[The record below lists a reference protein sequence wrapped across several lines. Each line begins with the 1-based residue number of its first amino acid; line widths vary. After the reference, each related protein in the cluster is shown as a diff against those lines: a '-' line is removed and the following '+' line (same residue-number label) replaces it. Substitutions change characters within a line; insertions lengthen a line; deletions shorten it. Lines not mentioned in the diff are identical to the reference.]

1 MNILLI
7 CACGMSTSLLVNRM
21 KEVGTKEDRIDAMPV
36 DKLEANVKNYQVVLV
51 GPQIRYKFND
61 IKKICDIN
69 HVACG
74 LMDMAS
80 YGQMNGK
87 VMYEQ
92 AKNLVLNK

>member
-21 KEVGTKEDRIDAMPV
+21 KEVGSSEDRIEALPV
-36 DKLEANVKNYQVVLV
+36 DKLEHNVKDYQVVLV

-61 IKKICDIN
+61 IKKICDEN
-69 HVACG
+69 QVACG

-92 AKNLVLNK
+92 AKNLVVNK

>member
-21 KEVGTKEDRIDAMPV
+21 KEVGNSEDRIEALPV
-36 DKLEANVKNYQVVLV
+36 DKLEANIKDFQVVLV

-61 IKKICDIN
+61 IKKICDAN
-69 HVACG
+69 QVACG

-92 AKNLVLNK
+92 AKNLVVNK